1 MKKDEIYEALLEPVA
16 VMALERDRAILQK
29 SAALLQERMG
39 FWWTGFYLVEDLL
52 PAWGRLDTG
61 VSPEQVKDE
70 EIPAG
75 KGPWMVLGPSV
86 GPPACERIRF
96 GRGVCGTSWA
106 EKRTVVVPD
115 VDEFPGHIACSS
127 ETRSEIVV
135 PVFRDGE
142 VAGVL
147 DIDSREP
154 ANFDEVDAEWLERI
168 AALISSALS

>member
-1 MKKDEIYEALLEPVA
+1 MKEDIYDSLVEPIAL
-16 VMALERDRAILQK
+16 MALQRDAAIL
-29 SAALLQERMG
+29 SRTSALLQEKMG
-39 FWWTGFYLVEDLL
+39 FWWTGFYLVEDRLGD
-52 PAWGRLDTG
+52 WKGLDTG
-61 VSPEQVKDE
+61 VAPEQVKNE
-70 EIPAG
+70 EIPSG
-75 KGPWMVLGPSV
+75 KGPWMTLGPSV

-96 GRGVCGTSWA
+96 GRGVCGTAWA

-115 VDEFPGHIACSS
+115 VDEFPGHIACSG

-135 PVFRDGE
+135 PVFKNGE

>member
-1 MKKDEIYEALLEPVA
+1 MKKDEIYDALLEPIA
-16 VMALERDRAILQK
+16 VMALERDGAILSK
-29 SAALLQERMG
+29 SAALLQEKMG
-39 FWWTGFYLVEDLL
+39 FWWTGFYLVEDRLGD
-52 PAWGRLDTG
+52 WKGLDTG
-61 VSPEQVKDE
+61 VAPGQVKNE
-70 EIPAG
+70 EIQPG
-75 KGPWMVLGPSV
+75 KGPWMMLGPSV

-96 GRGVCGTSWA
+96 GRGVCGTAWA

-135 PVFRDGE
+135 PVFKDGE

-154 ANFDEVDAEWLERI
+154 ANFDSVDAGWLERI
-168 AALISSALS
+168 CALVSSALA